1 MIQLFTEHIVCSKSW
16 ANCLQ
21 VQLCSKSK
29 EYFASNLMLKTQ
41 IQLCFLEIICVFNIK
56 QFTIFK
62 ILDL

>member
-1 MIQLFTEHIVCSKSW
+1 MKQLFTEHIVCSKSW
-16 ANCLQ
+16 NNCIQ

-41 IQLCFLEIICVFNIK
+41 MQLYFLEIICVFNIK
-56 QFTIFK
+56 QFTLLK